1 VPHADVLPRAA
12 AVVTHAG
19 LGTVHAALAHGL
31 PLVCLPI
38 GRDQPDNAA
47 RVEWH
52 GAGLRLSPKS
62 SAEVVR
68 AAVER
73 VLGDPAFAVSARR
86 LAAAFAE
93 QRPAERAL
101 SALEA
106 VAGHAQSTTAA
117 RARPTPASEVVSPG

>member
-1 VPHADVLPRAA
+1 MLPDAA
-12 AVVTHAG
+12 VVVTHAG

-62 SAEVVR
+62 SSGAIGT
-68 AAVER
+68 AVER
-73 VLGDPAFAVSARR
+73 VLGDPAFAASARS
-86 LAAAFAE
+86 LAAAFDEESA
-93 QRPAERAL
+93 AERAP

-106 VAGHAQSTTAA
+106 VVGYG
-117 RARPTPASEVVSPG
+117 AS

>member
-1 VPHADVLPRAA
+1 VLPEAA

-62 SAEVVR
+62 SPTVIR
-68 AAVER
+68 MAVER
-73 VLGDPAFAVSARR
+73 VLGDPGFAASARR

-93 QRPAERAL
+93 EVPAERAPN
-101 SALEA
+101 ALEA
-106 VAGHAQSTTAA
+106 VAGHGGSTRGAPP
-117 RARPTPASEVVSPG
+117 RPAPASEVVSSG